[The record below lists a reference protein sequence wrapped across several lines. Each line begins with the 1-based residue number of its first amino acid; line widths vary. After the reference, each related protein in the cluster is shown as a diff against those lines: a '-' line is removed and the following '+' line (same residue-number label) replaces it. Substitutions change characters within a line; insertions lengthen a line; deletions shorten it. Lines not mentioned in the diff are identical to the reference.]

1 MSSNDKEALE
11 LIRYYKKSWSLL
23 QKFDDGSLC
32 LCKSEMG
39 ENFILGY
46 DEALM
51 AVDELKRELMKK
63 GEASN
68 IFGVQKASEF
78 EGIIKNI
85 YQTFGGRDLL
95 ASPQEKA
102 ANLIYYIIK
111 DHPFSDGN
119 KRIGSFI
126 FVLFLSKC
134 KLLFKSNGERRM
146 SDNALVALALF
157 VAQSEPKQKDM
168 VVNLITYLLGDQRLI
183 DTDER
188 LKAFPR

>member
-1 MSSNDKEALE
+1 MSSNDKETLE

-23 QKFDDGSLC
+23 QKFDDGSLG
-32 LCKSEMG
+32 LYKSDVG

-46 DEALM
+46 DEALT
-51 AVDELKRELMKK
+51 AVGELKRELVKK
-63 GEASN
+63 GEASK
-68 IFGVQKASEF
+68 IFGIQKASEF

-85 YQTFGGRDLL
+85 YQTFGGHDLL

-119 KRIGSFI
+119 KRIGSFAFI
-126 FVLFLSKC
+126 LFLSKC
-134 KLLFKSNGERRM
+134 KLLFKSNGECRI

-168 VVNLITYLLGDQRLI
+168 VVNLITNLLGD
-183 DTDER
+183 
-188 LKAFPR
+188 

>member
-1 MSSNDKEALE
+1 MSNNTKEALE

-23 QKFDDGSLC
+23 QKFDDASLG
-32 LCKSEMG
+32 LCRSDQG

-51 AVDELKRELMKK
+51 AVDELKRELMKR
-63 GEASN
+63 GEASD
-68 IFGVQKASEF
+68 IFGVQKANEF

-95 ASPQEKA
+95 ASQQEKA

-119 KRIGSFI
+119 KRIGSFM

-134 KLLFKSNGERRM
+134 KLLFKSNGERRI

-168 VVNLITYLLGDQRLI
+168 VVNLITNLLVD
-183 DTDER
+183 
-188 LKAFPR
+188 

>member
-1 MSSNDKEALE
+1 MSNNTKEALE

-23 QKFDDGSLC
+23 QKFDDGSLD
-32 LCKSEMG
+32 LCKSDQG

-46 DEALM
+46 DEALT
-51 AVDELKRELMKK
+51 AVDELKRELINK

-68 IFGVQKASEF
+68 IFGAQKADEF

-85 YQTFGGRDLL
+85 YQTFGERDLL

-119 KRIGSFI
+119 KRIGSFM

-157 VAQSEPKQKDM
+157 IAQSEPKQKDM
-168 VVNLITYLLGDQRLI
+168 VVNLITNLLGD
-183 DTDER
+183 
-188 LKAFPR
+188 

>member
-1 MSSNDKEALE
+1 MSSNDKETLE

-23 QKFDDGSLC
+23 QKFDDGSLG
-32 LCKSEMG
+32 LYKSDVG

-46 DEALM
+46 DEALT
-51 AVDELKRELMKK
+51 AVDELKRELVKK

-68 IFGVQKASEF
+68 IFGVQKADDF

-126 FVLFLSKC
+126 FILFLSKC
-134 KLLFKSNGERRM
+134 KLLFKSNGERSM
-146 SDNALVALALF
+146 SDNAIVALALF

-168 VVNLITYLLGDQRLI
+168 VVNLIANLLGD
-183 DTDER
+183 
-188 LKAFPR
+188 

>member
-1 MSSNDKEALE
+1 MSSNDKETIE

-23 QKFDDGSLC
+23 QKFDDGSLGP
-32 LCKSEMG
+32 CKGDVG

-63 GEASN
+63 GETSN
-68 IFGVQKASEF
+68 IFGIQKADEF
-78 EGIIKNI
+78 EGIVKNI

-119 KRIGSFI
+119 KRIGSFM

-134 KLLFKSNGERRM
+134 KLLFKSNSEHRM
-146 SDNALVALALF
+146 SDNALVTLALF
-157 VAQSEPKQKDM
+157 IAQSEPKQKDM
-168 VVNLITYLLGDQRLI
+168 VVNLITNLLGD
-183 DTDER
+183 
-188 LKAFPR
+188 

>member
-1 MSSNDKEALE
+1 MSCNDKETLE

-23 QKFDDGSLC
+23 QKFDDGSLG
-32 LCKSEMG
+32 LCKSDIG

-46 DEALM
+46 SEALM
-51 AVDELKRELMKK
+51 AVDELKRELINK

-68 IFGVQKASEF
+68 IFGVQKADEF

-95 ASPQEKA
+95 VSTQEKA

-126 FVLFLSKC
+126 FILFLSKC
-134 KLLFKSNGERRM
+134 RLLYKSSGELRIN
-146 SDNALVALALF
+146 DNALVALALF
-157 VAQSEPKQKDM
+157 IAQSEPKQKDM
-168 VVNLITYLLGDQRLI
+168 VVNLITNLLVD
-183 DTDER
+183 
-188 LKAFPR
+188 

>member
-134 KLLFKSNGERRM
+134 KLLFKSNSEHRM
-146 SDNALVALALF
+146 SDNALVTLALF
-157 VAQSEPKQKDM
+157 IAQSEPKQKDM
-168 VVNLITYLLGDQRLI
+168 VVNLITNLLGD
-183 DTDER
+183 
-188 LKAFPR
+188 

>member
-1 MSSNDKEALE
+1 MSNNNKEALE
-11 LIRYYKKSWSLL
+11 LIRYYDKCWSLL
-23 QKFDDGSLC
+23 QKFDDGSLG
-32 LCKSEMG
+32 LCKSDVG
-39 ENFILGY
+39 ENFILRY

-51 AVDELKRELMKK
+51 AVDELKRELAKK
-63 GEASN
+63 GEASK
-68 IFGVQKASEF
+68 IFGIQKASEF
-78 EGIIKNI
+78 EGIINNI
-85 YQTFGGRDLL
+85 YQTFGGCDLL

-126 FVLFLSKC
+126 FILFLSKC
-134 KLLFKSNGERRM
+134 KLLFKSNGERRI

-168 VVNLITYLLGDQRLI
+168 VVNLITNLLGD
-183 DTDER
+183 
-188 LKAFPR
+188 

>member
-23 QKFDDGSLC
+23 QKFDDGSLG
-32 LCKSEMG
+32 LYKSDVG

-51 AVDELKRELMKK
+51 AVGELKRELIKR
-63 GEASN
+63 GESSN

-95 ASPQEKA
+95 ASAQEKA

-126 FVLFLSKC
+126 FILFLSKC
-134 KLLFKSNGERRM
+134 RLLYKSSGELRIN
-146 SDNALVALALF
+146 DNALVALALF
-157 VAQSEPKQKDM
+157 IAQSEPKQKDM
-168 VVNLITYLLGDQRLI
+168 VVNLITNLLVD
-183 DTDER
+183 
-188 LKAFPR
+188 

>member
-32 LCKSEMG
+32 LCKSEVG

-46 DEALM
+46 SEALM

-68 IFGVQKASEF
+68 IFGVQKTDEF

-119 KRIGSFI
+119 KRIGSFM

-134 KLLFKSNGERRM
+134 KLLFKSNSERRI
-146 SDNALVALALF
+146 SDNALVTLALF
-157 VAQSEPKQKDM
+157 IAQSEPKQKDM
-168 VVNLITYLLGDQRLI
+168 VVNLITNLLGD
-183 DTDER
+183 
-188 LKAFPR
+188 

>member
-23 QKFDDGSLC
+23 QKFDDGSLG
-32 LCKSEMG
+32 LCKSDVG

-46 DEALM
+46 SEALM
-51 AVDELKRELMKK
+51 AVDELKRGLMKK

-68 IFGVQKASEF
+68 IFGVQKAGEF
-78 EGIIKNI
+78 EGIIKNV
-85 YQTFGGRDLL
+85 YQTFGERDLL
-95 ASPQEKA
+95 TSPQEKA

-126 FVLFLSKC
+126 FVLFLLKC
-134 KLLFKSNGERRM
+134 KLLFKNNGERII
-146 SDNALVALALF
+146 SDNTLVALALF
-157 VAQSEPKQKDM
+157 IAQSEPKQKDM
-168 VVNLITYLLGDQRLI
+168 TINLITNLLGD
-183 DTDER
+183 
-188 LKAFPR
+188 

>member
-1 MSSNDKEALE
+1 MGSNDKEALE

-23 QKFDDGSLC
+23 QKFDDGSLD
-32 LCKSEMG
+32 LYKSDVG
-39 ENFILGY
+39 ENFTLGY
-46 DEALM
+46 DEVLT
-51 AVDELKRELMKK
+51 AVDELKRELIKR

-68 IFGVQKASEF
+68 IFGVQKADEF

-85 YQTFGGRDLL
+85 YQTFGGHDLL

-126 FVLFLSKC
+126 FILFLSKC
-134 KLLFKSNGERRM
+134 KLLFKSNSKRRI

-168 VVNLITYLLGDQRLI
+168 VVNLITNLLGD
-183 DTDER
+183 
-188 LKAFPR
+188 

>member
-1 MSSNDKEALE
+1 MSSNDKETLE

-23 QKFDDGSLC
+23 QKFDDGSLD
-32 LCKSEMG
+32 LRKSDQG

-68 IFGVQKASEF
+68 IFGVQKANEF

-126 FVLFLSKC
+126 QNANCFLKVTASA
-134 KLLFKSNGERRM
+134 G
-146 SDNALVALALF
+146 
-157 VAQSEPKQKDM
+157 
-168 VVNLITYLLGDQRLI
+168 
-183 DTDER
+183 
-188 LKAFPR
+188 

>member
-23 QKFDDGSLC
+23 QKFDEGSLGIYRSA
-32 LCKSEMG
+32 LG

-46 DEALM
+46 SEALM
-51 AVDELKRELMKK
+51 AVDELKRELIKK
-63 GEASN
+63 GEASD
-68 IFGVQKASEF
+68 IFGVQKADEF

-119 KRIGSFI
+119 KRIGSFM

-134 KLLFKSNGERRM
+134 KLLFKSNGERKM

-157 VAQSEPKQKDM
+157 IAQSEPKQKDM
-168 VVNLITYLLGDQRLI
+168 VVNLIANLLGD
-183 DTDER
+183 
-188 LKAFPR
+188 

>member
-1 MSSNDKEALE
+1 MNSNDKEALE

-23 QKFDDGSLC
+23 QKFDDGSLG
-32 LCKSEMG
+32 LCKSEAG

-46 DEALM
+46 SEALM

-68 IFGVQKASEF
+68 IFGVQKADEF

-102 ANLIYYIIK
+102 TNLIYYIIK
-111 DHPFSDGN
+111 DHPFNDGN
-119 KRIGSFI
+119 KRIGAFMFI
-126 FVLFLSKC
+126 LFLSKSG
-134 KLLFKSNGERRM
+134 LLYKNNGEPKIN
-146 SDNALVALALF
+146 DNALAALALLI
-157 VAQSEPKQKDM
+157 AQSDPNQKDM
-168 VVNLITYLLGDQRLI
+168 IVNLTTNLLSD
-183 DTDER
+183 
-188 LKAFPR
+188 

>member
-1 MSSNDKEALE
+1 
-11 LIRYYKKSWSLL
+11 
-23 QKFDDGSLC
+23 
-32 LCKSEMG
+32 
-39 ENFILGY
+39 
-46 DEALM
+46 M

-63 GEASN
+63 GETSD
-68 IFGVQKASEF
+68 IFGVQKADEF

-95 ASPQEKA
+95 ASSQEKA

-126 FVLFLSKC
+126 FVLFLSKY
-134 KLLFKSNGERRM
+134 KLLFKSNGERKM

-157 VAQSEPKQKDM
+157 IAQSEPKQKDM
-168 VVNLITYLLGDQRLI
+168 VVNFDHKFARG
-183 DTDER
+183 
-188 LKAFPR
+188 LKADRYK

>member
-32 LCKSEMG
+32 LCKSDVG

-51 AVDELKRELMKK
+51 AVDELKRELIKK

-68 IFGVQKASEF
+68 IFGAQKADEF

-157 VAQSEPKQKDM
+157 IAQSEPKQKDM
-168 VVNLITYLLGDQRLI
+168 VVNLITNLI
-183 DTDER
+183 WG
-188 LKAFPR
+188 

>member
-1 MSSNDKEALE
+1 MSDNDKEALE

-23 QKFDDGSLC
+23 QKFDDGSLG
-32 LCKSEMG
+32 LCKSDVG

-46 DEALM
+46 DEDDEALM
-51 AVDELKRELMKK
+51 AVDELKRELIKK

-68 IFGVQKASEF
+68 IFGVQKADEF

-126 FVLFLSKC
+126 FVLFLSKY

-157 VAQSEPKQKDM
+157 VAQGVSRH
-168 VVNLITYLLGDQRLI
+168 NTFI
-183 DTDER
+183 
-188 LKAFPR
+188 

>member
-23 QKFDDGSLC
+23 QKFDDGSLD
-32 LCKSEMG
+32 LRKSDVG

-46 DEALM
+46 NEALA
-51 AVDELKRELMKK
+51 AVDELKRELIKK
-63 GEASN
+63 GEASD
-68 IFGVQKASEF
+68 IFGVQKADEF

-134 KLLFKSNGERRM
+134 KLLFKSNSERII

-157 VAQSEPKQKDM
+157 IAQSEPKQKDM
-168 VVNLITYLLGDQRLI
+168 VVNLITNLLSD
-183 DTDER
+183 
-188 LKAFPR
+188 

>member
-23 QKFDDGSLC
+23 QKFDDGSLEP
-32 LCKSEMG
+32 CKSDVG

-46 DEALM
+46 DEALT
-51 AVDELKRELMKK
+51 AVDELKRELIKK
-63 GEASN
+63 GEASD
-68 IFGVQKASEF
+68 IFGVQKAKEF

-95 ASPQEKA
+95 ASQQEKA

-111 DHPFSDGN
+111 DDPFSDGN

-146 SDNALVALALF
+146 SDNGLVTLALF
-157 VAQSEPKQKDM
+157 IAQSEPKQKDM
-168 VVNLITYLLGDQRLI
+168 VVNLITNLLVD
-183 DTDER
+183 
-188 LKAFPR
+188 

>member
-32 LCKSEMG
+32 LCKSEVG

-46 DEALM
+46 SEALM
-51 AVDELKRELMKK
+51 AVDELKIELIKK

-85 YQTFGGRDLL
+85 YQTFGGHDLL

-134 KLLFKSNGERRM
+134 KLLFKSNSERRM

-168 VVNLITYLLGDQRLI
+168 VVNLITNLLVD
-183 DTDER
+183 
-188 LKAFPR
+188 

>member
-1 MSSNDKEALE
+1 MSSNDKETLE

-23 QKFDDGSLC
+23 QKFDDGSLG
-32 LCKSEMG
+32 LYKSDVG

-51 AVDELKRELMKK
+51 AVDELKRELVKK
-63 GEASN
+63 GEASK
-68 IFGVQKASEF
+68 IFGVQKADEF

-126 FVLFLSKC
+126 FILFLSKC
-134 KLLFKSNGERRM
+134 RLLYKSSGERRM

-157 VAQSEPKQKDM
+157 IAQSEPKQKDM
-168 VVNLITYLLGDQRLI
+168 VVNLITNLLGD
-183 DTDER
+183 
-188 LKAFPR
+188 

>member
-1 MSSNDKEALE
+1 MSSNDKETLE

-23 QKFDDGSLC
+23 QKFDDGSLG
-32 LCKSEMG
+32 LYKSDVG

-51 AVDELKRELMKK
+51 AVDELKRELINK

-68 IFGVQKASEF
+68 IFGIQKADEF

-126 FVLFLSKC
+126 FILFLSKC
-134 KLLFKSNGERRM
+134 KLLFKSSGERRM
-146 SDNALVALALF
+146 SDNALVTLALF
-157 VAQSEPKQKDM
+157 IAQSEPKQKDM
-168 VVNLITYLLGDQRLI
+168 VVNLITNLLGD
-183 DTDER
+183 
-188 LKAFPR
+188 

>member
-32 LCKSEMG
+32 LCKSEVG

-46 DEALM
+46 SEALM

-63 GEASN
+63 GEASD
-68 IFGVQKASEF
+68 IFGIQKADEF

-126 FVLFLSKC
+126 FILFLSKY
-134 KLLFKSNGERRM
+134 KLLFKSNSERRI

-168 VVNLITYLLGDQRLI
+168 VVNLITNLLSD
-183 DTDER
+183 
-188 LKAFPR
+188 

>member
-1 MSSNDKEALE
+1 MSDNDKEALE

-23 QKFDDGSLC
+23 QKFDDDSLG
-32 LCKSEMG
+32 LCKSNVG

-46 DEALM
+46 SEALM
-51 AVDELKRELMKK
+51 AVDELKRELINK

-68 IFGVQKASEF
+68 IFGVQKADEF

-95 ASPQEKA
+95 SSPQEKA

-119 KRIGSFI
+119 KRIGSFM

-134 KLLFKSNGERRM
+134 KLLFKSNSERII

-168 VVNLITYLLGDQRLI
+168 VVNLITNLLGD
-183 DTDER
+183 
-188 LKAFPR
+188 KG

>member
-1 MSSNDKEALE
+1 
-11 LIRYYKKSWSLL
+11 
-23 QKFDDGSLC
+23 
-32 LCKSEMG
+32 
-39 ENFILGY
+39 
-46 DEALM
+46 M

-68 IFGVQKASEF
+68 IFGVQKADEF

-119 KRIGSFI
+119 KRIGSFM

-157 VAQSEPKQKDM
+157 IAQSEPKQKDM
-168 VVNLITYLLGDQRLI
+168 VVNLIANLLVD
-183 DTDER
+183 
-188 LKAFPR
+188 

>member
-23 QKFDDGSLC
+23 QKFDDGSLEP
-32 LCKSEMG
+32 CKSDVG

-46 DEALM
+46 SEALM

-68 IFGVQKASEF
+68 IFGAQKADEF

-146 SDNALVALALF
+146 SDNGLVTLALF
-157 VAQSEPKQKDM
+157 IAQSEPKQKDM
-168 VVNLITYLLGDQRLI
+168 VVNLITNLLVD
-183 DTDER
+183 
-188 LKAFPR
+188 